1 MHLDSH
7 VSTTLSLV
15 MWIFLAS
22 YSCFTINGFLKLFRV
37 FLIVAN
43 SLSIAFPGSSENFVT
58 MPGEA
63 EEFLRL
69 HS

>member
-1 MHLDSH
+1 VLRGGYDEDK
-7 VSTTLSLV
+7 
-15 MWIFLAS
+15 
-22 YSCFTINGFLKLFRV
+22 C
-37 FLIVAN
+37 
-43 SLSIAFPGSSENFVT
+43 SENFVT